1 MAGEFTEENINIGEG
16 DCELQG
22 PNDNDYVN
30 VGACRDAELDAK
42 LKKLFIK
49 DGRYLMP
56 IKSFTVDKEFKFSI
70 LLVETHARNLAIAL
84 GVDPATIEE
93 TSEMSTIKIFGNT
106 IEDIPNF
113 KLKYS
118 IPNVFDKNKKIR
130 FIFNRVEI
138 SGDFKLAFSNDKE
151 WVYKLEC
158 MALPD
163 SEAAGLALSIEM
175 DKLDA

>member
-1 MAGEFTEENINIGEG
+1 MAGEFTEQNINIGEG

-22 PNDNDYVN
+22 PDDNDYVN

-42 LKKLFIK
+42 LKKLFVK

-56 IKSFTVDKEFKFSI
+56 IKSFTIDKEFKFNI
-70 LLVETHARNLAIAL
+70 LLVETQARNLAIAL
-84 GVDPATIEE
+84 GVDPADIIDDAEKE
-93 TSEMSTIKIFGNT
+93 TIKIFGNV

-113 KLKYS
+113 KLKYTV
-118 IPNVFDKNKKIR
+118 PNVYNKEKKIR
-130 FIFNRVEI
+130 FIFTRVEI
-138 SGDFKLAFSNDKE
+138 SGDFKLAFQNDKE

-163 SEAAGLALSIEM
+163 PDAAGLAMEIQM
-175 DKLDA
+175 DKLA